1 MADLSITPVATQI
14 RPVPQMSLADMVG
27 LARGVQAYQQAQQI
41 NPVEL
46 ATAQQQ
52 LSRLQQLT
60 PEEIKRAAA
69 EAMVAEKTAQP
80 RIETAQS
87 AAKTAATQLNTAQLE
102 NLQKQQAN
110 FSRESLKLLN
120 RETLTPTD
128 INDFL
133 TKTLTNA
140 GANEQIINQAKSE
153 VPQSGSTAQMKAWLA
168 RHSLNSLTAEA
179 QLERLFPS
187 AQMMATGAELK
198 PVTMGSPFLAMQPP
212 GTAAGT
218 STDIGLPPTTQVVT
232 PTGQTQYLGP
242 LSQRGAAAPAGPLVS
257 GLGPQQTAGLTGAG
271 QVAAQDWQSTYN
283 EGRDAGPRIAT
294 FQNIKKLVPE
304 SFTGVGAEKKQ
315 FASGL
320 AQAVGIPLNVLEA
333 SSTEEL
339 AKNTKILQLAGGNTD
354 AARQIAELAN
364 PNTKMTK
371 EGILRVTNQLIGI
384 EKLKQA
390 RSNFLQPFAADAA
403 QYQQKAS
410 QFNQVADPRLFQE
423 ANAEDVAKMKA
434 AMSPAERQA
443 FGEKVRLA
451 RQLGVI

>member
-1 MADLSITPVATQI
+1 MADISITPVATQI
-14 RPVPQMSLADMVG
+14 RPVQPMSLADMVG
-27 LARGVQAYQQAQQI
+27 LARGMQAYQQAQQI

-46 ATAQQQ
+46 QTAQQQ

-60 PEEIKRAAA
+60 PEEVKRAQI
-69 EAMVAEKTAQP
+69 EANVAEKTAQP

-87 AAKTAATQLNTAQLE
+87 AASTAATQLNTAQLE
-102 NLQKQQAN
+102 NLQRQQAN

-140 GANEQIINQAKSE
+140 GANQQIINQAKSE
-153 VPQSGSTAQMKAWLA
+153 VPQTGSTAQLKAWLA
-168 RHSLNSLTAEA
+168 RHSLNSLSAEA

-187 AQMMATGAELK
+187 AQMLATGAEFK
-198 PVTMGSPFLAMQPP
+198 PITMGSPFLAVQQP
-212 GTAAGT
+212 GTTAGP
-218 STDIGLPPTTQVVT
+218 STDVGLPPTTQVVT
-232 PTGQTQYLGP
+232 PAGQTQYIGP
-242 LSQRGAAAPAGPLVS
+242 LSQRPAAGPLVS

-390 RSNFLQPFAADAA
+390 RSNFLQPVAADAA
-403 QYQQKAS
+403 QYQQKAA

-423 ANAEDVAKMKA
+423 ATPEDVAKMKA

-451 RQLGVI
+451 RQLGII